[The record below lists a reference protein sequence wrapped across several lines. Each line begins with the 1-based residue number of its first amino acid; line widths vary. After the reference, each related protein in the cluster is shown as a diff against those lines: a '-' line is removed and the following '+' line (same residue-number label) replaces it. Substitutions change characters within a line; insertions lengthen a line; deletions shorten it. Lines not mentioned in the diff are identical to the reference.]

1 MPDAWL
7 GISMDHS
14 WCPTENYLKV
24 NLPQLSYGLGLN
36 YIRLQVEYTMTRW
49 SNDDDTVKHR
59 SMIIAPSSSYH
70 TTASSQ

>member
-1 MPDAWL
+1 MPDVWL

-14 WCPTENYLKV
+14 WCPTENNLKDK
-24 NLPQLSYGLGLN
+24 LQQLSYIGLN

-49 SNDDDTVKHR
+49 SNDDDTVKLR
-59 SMIIAPSSSYH
+59 SIIIAPSSSYH